1 MKTLAIIGSTGS
13 IGESALKVFE
23 KNREQFKLISLAA
36 YTNYNKLSRQYFKF
50 KPENIFLISKYK
62 QHNIKKLYNNKRYF
76 FKKYIKN

>member
-50 KPENIFLISKYK
+50 KPENIF
-62 QHNIKKLYNNKRYF
+62 
-76 FKKYIKN
+76 

>member
-62 QHNIKKLYNNKRYF
+62 QHNIKKNFIITKDIFL
-76 FKKYIKN
+76 KNI